1 MKTQEGQPDTF
12 SERHECNTPA
22 DFVLAVHYYRCI
34 LLNLISKRL
43 YEVDLQ

>member
-22 DFVLAVHYYRCI
+22 DFVLVVHYYRCI
-34 LLNLISKRL
+34 LFNLSLKVL